1 MEVSK
6 CWNITEFP
14 KISIKMKNWKT
25 FYQFQTVIHFKEIIQ
40 PLPNPPSSD
49 KILLRFWNR
58 SFLKEICRNEQTFAF
73 KELQGCGSWVSR
85 NDAVQIFF
93 LAPNGNM
100 FAGKVRTELTVLR
113 EHIVFNVNWVK
124 VRKMGEVFWAKL
136 YCKMSGLIFF
146 ASFCW
151 LWDLLQ
157 ENLKLKKTLM
167 ISTGMCG
174 RI

>member
-25 FYQFQTVIHFKEIIQ
+25 FYQVQTAIRFKEIIQ

-58 SFLKEICRNEQTFAF
+58 SFLTEICRNEQTFAF
-73 KELQGCGSWVSR
+73 KGLQECGSWASI

-93 LAPNGNM
+93 LTPNGNM
-100 FAGKVRTELTVLR
+100 FAGKFL
-113 EHIVFNVNWVK
+113 K
-124 VRKMGEVFWAKL
+124 
-136 YCKMSGLIFF
+136 SGLSWLCCGSILFSMSSELRSVKWVRFF
-146 ASFCW
+146 EQNCIVKWVDWYFSLVFVGFETSC
-151 LWDLLQ
+151 
-157 ENLKLKKTLM
+157 KK
-167 ISTGMCG
+167 IWN
-174 RI
+174 